1 MEVCW
6 QVADWPRTEYGK
18 FYNGDSYI
26 ILNTYKEEGGDVSAM
41 TNTSIVAIECLYA
54 LLMIIFTIEV
64 ENSLWFLSN
73 ALDKDQHFHLRWLYT
88 CTLLLS
94 TRHEDVCDLL

>member
-1 MEVCW
+1 
-6 QVADWPRTEYGK
+6 
-18 FYNGDSYI
+18 
-26 ILNTYKEEGGDVSAM
+26 M

-73 ALDKDQHFHLRWLYT
+73 ALDKDQHFHLR
-88 CTLLLS
+88 
-94 TRHEDVCDLL
+94 